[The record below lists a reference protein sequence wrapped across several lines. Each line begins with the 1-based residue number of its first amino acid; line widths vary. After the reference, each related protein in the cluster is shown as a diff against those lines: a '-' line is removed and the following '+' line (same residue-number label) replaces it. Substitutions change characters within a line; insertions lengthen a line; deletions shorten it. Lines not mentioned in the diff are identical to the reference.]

1 MDKKNFSF
9 ALFLVALFLVPA
21 FASAETYTNQDGLV
35 FANECDAIR
44 YEFGYNDNFD
54 ATQGRI
60 LRREIKDKQRRLEK
74 NRYPSNHS
82 FWLSE
87 IAKAEKNLA
96 DELEQQRKGKEAM
109 QEKDCL

>member
-1 MDKKNFSF
+1 MEKKDFTI
-9 ALFLVALFLVPA
+9 ALFLVAFFLFPT
-21 FASAETYTNQDGLV
+21 FASAGTYTNQDGLV

-54 ATQGRI
+54 DTRGRI
-60 LRREIKDKQRRLEK
+60 LREEIKDKQRRLEK

-87 IAKAEKNLA
+87 VAKAEKKLA
-96 DELEQQRKGKEAM
+96 VALEQQRKGKDAM
-109 QEKDCL
+109 QEKGCL